1 MVTTKGVCFTCH
13 SPPIVQFENVREG
26 KVQISDVCIGCGELK
41 VHIFHPLFEGGFC
54 VDCKVCRRMHVHVHV
69 HMHACYMHVTCMLHA
84 CHCCRTSSWSVPT
97 CLMTTGRRCTAAFVV
112 EGMKST
118 FVTPPI
124 VPSEYACVCVCV
136 CVFVS
141 VSVFACT
148 CVCMYLCLYVHVF
161 VCTCVCMYLCLYVHV
176 FVCTCVCMYMCLYVH
191 VCVCVYCF
199 NDVYTVLLLLQGLL
213 WPLH

>member
-1 MVTTKGVCFTCH
+1 MSTARYVAVCMYMCM
-13 SPPIVQFENVREG
+13 
-26 KVQISDVCIGCGELK
+26 C
-41 VHIFHPLFEGGFC
+41 
-54 VDCKVCRRMHVHVHV
+54 
-69 HMHACYMHVTCMLHA
+69 MHVTCMLHA

-124 VPSEYACVCVCV
+124 VPSEYACVCVP
-136 CVFVS
+136 
-141 VSVFACT
+141 VFACT
-148 CVCMYLCLYVHVF
+148 CVCMY
-161 VCTCVCMYLCLYVHV
+161 MCLYVHV

-191 VCVCVYCF
+191 VFVCTCICICMCVCVYCF
-199 NDVYTVLLLLQGLL
+199 NDAHTVLLLLQGLL